1 MFDIGTCARN
11 GIFGKCALA
20 QASAAQL
27 FAEGTRYSV
36 AARSFLSSSES
47 ASLALQ
53 ALGTCSPQRSAGV
66 GDEARNYDLLL
77 LAASSASNA
86 SLAFGKAECWRLAA
100 QAAQSCIESLT
111 AAAATATDSGAIAAH
126 PPPISASQ
134 RQSLSSGS
142 FPSRVRPS
150 ASRRASS
157 REPLLPPL
165 SLPRMTKRRTP
176 PRPTPAPVSTA
187 RSESET
193 LLRDS
198 LPL

>member
-1 MFDIGTCARN
+1 MSADGADIEHFCSILARARVTAFLEN
-11 GIFGKCALA
+11 ARSLK
-20 QASAAQL
+20 ASAAQL

-157 REPLLPPL
+157 REPLLP
-165 SLPRMTKRRTP
+165 RCRCRG
-176 PRPTPAPVSTA
+176 
-187 RSESET
+187 
-193 LLRDS
+193 
-198 LPL
+198 

>member
-1 MFDIGTCARN
+1 MSADGADIEHFCSILARARVTAFLEN
-11 GIFGKCALA
+11 ARSLK
-20 QASAAQL
+20 ASAAQL

-66 GDEARNYDLLL
+66 GDEARTLRPP
-77 LAASSASNA
+77 LAGRVEREQRVNA

-134 RQSLSSGS
+134 RQL
-142 FPSRVRPS
+142 
-150 ASRRASS
+150 
-157 REPLLPPL
+157 PLLRVVSVSRPPFCK
-165 SLPRMTKRRTP
+165 SPSV
-176 PRPTPAPVSTA
+176 VS
-187 RSESET
+187 
-193 LLRDS
+193 
-198 LPL
+198 